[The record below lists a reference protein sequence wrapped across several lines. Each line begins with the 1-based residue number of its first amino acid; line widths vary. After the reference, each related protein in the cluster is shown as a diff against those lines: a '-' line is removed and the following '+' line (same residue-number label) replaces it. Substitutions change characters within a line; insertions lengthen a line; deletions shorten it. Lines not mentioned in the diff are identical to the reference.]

1 MFILELIKYGTC
13 NIYYNQRTTIQKIGR
28 MITSQHE
35 KYSSVEKY
43 AVYEWTVYRHRT
55 IKIK

>member
-35 KYSSVEKY
+35 KYSSIEKY
-43 AVYEWTVYRHRT
+43 AQCMNSQFTETEL
-55 IKIK
+55 